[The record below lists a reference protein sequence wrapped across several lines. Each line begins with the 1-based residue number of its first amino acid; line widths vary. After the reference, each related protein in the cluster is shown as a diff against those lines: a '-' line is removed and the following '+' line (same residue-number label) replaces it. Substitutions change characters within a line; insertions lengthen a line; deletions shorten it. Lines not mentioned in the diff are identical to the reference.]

1 MIYKTLNHPRDN
13 DKDFRHRSDKNSR
26 AETETMTTIT
36 HDMLERK
43 IAAESGEMQSLC
55 SALTLP
61 LSFVDAM
68 IRTLYLLYA
77 SRRVVKALDQ
87 MEELH
92 CLECD
97 GACGFGFRER
107 VALARDCLTMLLE
120 KENEM
125 QLPFFPRR
133 AFRGVVER
141 LDDKLENYGIAA
153 DQDIRDLL
161 GELNEKLDR
170 RSGGK

>member
-1 MIYKTLNHPRDN
+1 
-13 DKDFRHRSDKNSR
+13 
-26 AETETMTTIT
+26 MTTIT

-55 SALTLP
+55 AALTLP
-61 LSFVDAM
+61 LSFIDGM
-68 IRTLYLLYA
+68 IRTVYLLYA

-107 VALARDCLTMLLE
+107 VAQARDCLTMLLE
-120 KENEM
+120 KENEI

-133 AFRGVVER
+133 AFHGIVER
-141 LDDKLENYGIAA
+141 LDDKLENYEIAA

-161 GELNEKLDR
+161 GELAHKMDR
-170 RSGGK
+170 HNGGK